1 MSVPSIAIIGDGKM
15 GRSVADVARDQGLS
29 LSTVIGAHTSVT
41 AESLS
46 GAQVAIEFTEPS
58 AAVANVKACVQAG
71 CPVVVG
77 TTGWYS
83 DLASLTEFVNDHGGT
98 MLWSANFS
106 LGVHMFAE
114 LLRYSG
120 ELLSRMPAFDAHLVE
135 THHQA
140 KKDAPSGTALML
152 QQTMASVWN
161 HNLPITSV
169 RVGAVPGTHEL
180 ILDAKYEQ
188 ITLAH
193 TARDRRVFAEG
204 AVAAALWL
212 VNRRGVFT
220 MADMFGPRR
229 S

>member
-1 MSVPSIAIIGDGKM
+1 MNTPMIAIIGNGKM
-15 GRSVADVARDQGLS
+15 GRSVADVTRDHGLS
-29 LSTVIGAHTSVT
+29 ISAIIGAHTPIT
-41 AESLS
+41 AESLA

-71 CPVVVG
+71 CPIVVG

-83 DLASLTEFVNDHGGT
+83 DLDALTGFVRDHSGT

-106 LGVHMFAE
+106 LGVHVFTE
-114 LLRYSG
+114 LVRYAG
-120 ELLSRMPAFDAHLVE
+120 ELLSNIPGFDAHIIE
-135 THHQA
+135 THHRA

-152 QQTMASVWN
+152 QRTMASAWN
-161 HNLPITSV
+161 RDLPVTSV

-188 ITLAH
+188 MTLVH

-204 AVAAALWL
+204 AVAAARWL
-212 VNRRGVFT
+212 VGRSGVFT
-220 MADMFGPRR
+220 MADMFGSQR